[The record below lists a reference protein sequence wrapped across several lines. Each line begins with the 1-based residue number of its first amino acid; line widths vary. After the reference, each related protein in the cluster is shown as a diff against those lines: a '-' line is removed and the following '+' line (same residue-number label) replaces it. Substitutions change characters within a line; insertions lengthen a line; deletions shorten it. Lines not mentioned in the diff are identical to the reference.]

1 MRALPSGSK
10 KRKLRDSIPLRLLSF
25 VPQVPELPPH
35 QSQDSACRERAAAT
49 TARCMSPVP
58 LAPARPCMSPVPPAP
73 ARPKCSLHVCRWAH
87 QRTGV
92 TAPASR
98 AVRIGDTI
106 HVSGTVTK
114 GASAGA
120 QVRGCLSIVADAVRS
135 AGGRGLQ
142 DVVLTRIIAA
152 DPAND
157 LAEIAAAHKAAFA
170 DAGAEWPANTT
181 FGGSFPRPW
190 IRVGVEATAVVQGEP
205 TQAPPPPPPP
215 QTPTSFAGVDI
226 SAYSRATVASR
237 SRPDPPPPR
246 RAS

>member
-1 MRALPSGSK
+1 MRVARAARACSTKVLTTRVPMGPSTNWG
-10 KRKLRDSIPLRLLSF
+10 
-25 VPQVPELPPH
+25 
-35 QSQDSACRERAAAT
+35 DSA
-49 TARCMSPVP
+49 
-58 LAPARPCMSPVPPAP
+58 
-73 ARPKCSLHVCRWAH
+73 
-87 QRTGV
+87 GV
-92 TAPASR
+92 SR

-114 GASAGA
+114 GDTAGA

-190 IRVGVEATAVVQGEP
+190 IRVGVEATAVVQSEP
-205 TQAPPPPPPP
+205 TQAPPPPPPPP

>member
-1 MRALPSGSK
+1 MREGSLSCLPITA
-10 KRKLRDSIPLRLLSF
+10 KRARRADDGAMHVARAARACSTKVLTTR
-25 VPQVPELPPH
+25 VPMGP
-35 QSQDSACRERAAAT
+35 STNWGDSA
-49 TARCMSPVP
+49 
-58 LAPARPCMSPVPPAP
+58 
-73 ARPKCSLHVCRWAH
+73 
-87 QRTGV
+87 GV
-92 TAPASR
+92 SR

-114 GASAGA
+114 GESAGA

-190 IRVGVEATAVVQGEP
+190 IRVGVEATAVVQSEP
-205 TQAPPPPPPP
+205 TQAPPPPPP